1 MLDVEV
7 PAGVDP
13 AGGRAARPGAAAWT
27 QQRRPLLV
35 AASFVVAVLLG
46 VGLGLVWA
54 SDDPAAP
61 DAVAVEQPDNEIVSP
76 PLPAVPWETSRVAGR
91 ARTLTLKGNEPTTLR
106 QPLMWLAAY
115 EVRKK
120 TGAATPVASD
130 VTIPNGM
137 LFYGAVEGVDKEH
150 DEFWAVGMTEI
161 RGVSAADAPDPHV
174 WKRVG
179 NSPWKL
185 VGRGPT
191 ACDLIPVDLKNI
203 WGPGAC
209 SAT

>member
-27 QQRRPLLV
+27 QQQRPLLV
-35 AASFVVAVLLG
+35 AASFVVAVVLG
-46 VGLGLVWA
+46 VVIGLVWA
-54 SDDPAAP
+54 SDDSATPG
-61 DAVAVEQPDNEIVSP
+61 AVAVEQPDNAILSP
-76 PLPAVPWETSRVAGR
+76 PLPSVPWETSRVAGR
-91 ARTLTLKGNEPTTLR
+91 ARTLALKGNEPTTLR

-115 EVRKK
+115 EVRKE

-137 LFYGAVEGVDKEH
+137 FYGAVEGVDKER

-161 RGVSAADAPDPHV
+161 RGVTEADAPDPHV

-179 NSPWKL
+179 SAPWTL
-185 VGRGPT
+185 VGRGT
-191 ACDLIPVDLKNI
+191 AACDLIPAELKNI
-203 WGPGAC
+203 WGPSAC
-209 SAT
+209 SSA